1 VSFPCPGCGAPID
14 GRPDRLLLRCAG
26 CGARLS
32 GRSIET
38 GGSNPEFD
46 VHVVGSPELRRRVEV
61 VWDDVERS
69 RLSAWLV
76 VASFVTLALV
86 IVLLVLARTL

>member
-46 VHVVGSPELRRRVEV
+46 VHVVGKPELRRRVEV
-61 VWDDVERS
+61 VWDDFERS
-69 RLSAWLV
+69 RLSTWLV

-86 IVLLVLARTL
+86 IVLLVLARAL

>member
-1 VSFPCPGCGAPID
+1 
-14 GRPDRLLLRCAG
+14 LRCAG

-38 GGSNPEFD
+38 DGSNPAFD
-46 VHVVGSPELRRRVEV
+46 VRVVGNPDLRRRVDV

-69 RLSAWLV
+69 RLSTWLV

-86 IVLLVLARTL
+86 IVLFVLARAL